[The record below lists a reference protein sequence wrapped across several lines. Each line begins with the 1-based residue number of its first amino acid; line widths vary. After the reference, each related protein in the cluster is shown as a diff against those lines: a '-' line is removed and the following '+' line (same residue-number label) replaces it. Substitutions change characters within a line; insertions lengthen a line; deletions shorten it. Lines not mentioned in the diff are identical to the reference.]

1 MNKESN
7 MNEVNE
13 KDELGATYWD
23 FYKEVHGIRPRW
35 VNHEEATVEW
45 YRASLESLQREAD
58 AQWEEQQIRE
68 GEASAQFESN
78 LSAIIASGAGDRA
91 TAIRWM
97 HEANDTNYDDEY
109 LCYTLGLPYGYF
121 RKEEV

>member
-1 MNKESN
+1 MRS
-7 MNEVNE
+7 E

-45 YRASLESLQREAD
+45 YRASLERLQIEAD
-58 AQWEEQQIRE
+58 AMWQEQQIRE
-68 GEASAQFESN
+68 AEACGRFENSVDS
-78 LSAIIASGAGDRA
+78 LIASGAGDRA

-97 HEANDTNYDDEY
+97 HEANDTNYDPEY